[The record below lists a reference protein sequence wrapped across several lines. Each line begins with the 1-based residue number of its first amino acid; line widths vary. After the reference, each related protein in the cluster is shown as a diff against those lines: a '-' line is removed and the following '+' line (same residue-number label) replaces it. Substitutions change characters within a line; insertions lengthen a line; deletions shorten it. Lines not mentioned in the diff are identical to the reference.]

1 MTRQIPV
8 SAHPFQLGAPL
19 VALEGDTACQKTE
32 APTSM
37 AKSGAL
43 PQSAQLLKRGVNWTL
58 ELRPASCEHNAQRI
72 RDRTDNLNL
81 SRLGF
86 AIVQHRHATGI
97 D

>member
-37 AKSGAL
+37 AKNQGAA
-43 PQSAQLLKRGVNWTL
+43 PVGSASKAWRKLDAGV
-58 ELRPASCEHNAQRI
+58 ASRF
-72 RDRTDNLNL
+72 L
-81 SRLGF
+81 
-86 AIVQHRHATGI
+86 
-97 D
+97 